1 MESQAKVFLRA
12 LNGNINI
19 SERAIVL
26 SPENIIRIGRA
37 SKSPNKNL
45 TAAVDNAWFD
55 SPVMSRE
62 HAELQF
68 HSQNSTVT
76 IRDIGSMH
84 GTFVNSTRLLPHV
97 TNNLSNGD
105 TLVLGIEVKRGSE
118 IFPACS
124 FIFNYELIPYTSTIP
139 STSEGHTLK
148 Q

>member
-1 MESQAKVFLRA
+1 
-12 LNGNINI
+12 
-19 SERAIVL
+19 
-26 SPENIIRIGRA
+26 
-37 SKSPNKNL
+37 
-45 TAAVDNAWFD
+45 
-55 SPVMSRE
+55 MSRE

-68 HSQNSTVT
+68 HSQNSVCFINAHLEAQADMLQTVT

-124 FIFNYELIPYTSTIP
+124 FIFNYELIPYT
-139 STSEGHTLK
+139 
-148 Q
+148 